1 MNLGDRLKK
10 KRREKHLTL
19 EKVGEYIGVSKQT
32 VQRYESGQIANIP
45 LARLSELAKVL
56 DTTPGYLMGWE
67 SEDIDN
73 YDSIKNLLGI
83 N

>member
-1 MNLGDRLKK
+1 MNIGERLKQ

-19 EKVGEYIGVSKQT
+19 EQVGKLIGVSKQT
-32 VQRYESGQIANIP
+32 VQRYESGEIINIP
-45 LARLSELAKVL
+45 LTRLSEIARVL
-56 DTTPGYLMGWE
+56 GTTPGYLMGWE

>member
-1 MNLGDRLKK
+1 MKIGERIKQ
-10 KRREKHLTL
+10 KRREKKLTL
-19 EKVGEYIGVSKQT
+19 EQVGSQIGVSKQT
-32 VQRYESGQIANIP
+32 VQRYESGQIENIP
-45 LARLSELAKVL
+45 LSRLSELAKVL
-56 DTTPGYLMGWE
+56 GTTPGYLMGWE

>member
-1 MNLGDRLKK
+1 MNIGERLKQ
-10 KRREKHLTL
+10 KRREKRLTL
-19 EKVGEYIGVSKQT
+19 EQVGKLIGVSKQT
-32 VQRYESGQIANIP
+32 VQRYESGEIINIP
-45 LARLSELAKVL
+45 LTRLSEIARVL
-56 DTTPGYLMGWE
+56 GTTPGYLMGWE

>member
-1 MNLGDRLKK
+1 MNIGERLRK
-10 KRREKHLTL
+10 KRKEKHLTL
-19 EKVGEYIGVSKQT
+19 EQIGSFIGVSKQT
-32 VQRYESGQIANIP
+32 VQRYESGQIENIP
-45 LARLSELAKVL
+45 LSRLSELAKVL
-56 DTTPGYLMGWE
+56 GTTPGYLMGWE

>member
-1 MNLGDRLKK
+1 MNIGERLKL
-10 KRREKHLTL
+10 KRREKHMTL
-19 EKVGEYIGVSKQT
+19 EQVGKLIGVSKQT
-32 VQRYESGQIANIP
+32 VQRYEAAKIENIP
-45 LARLSELAKVL
+45 LSRLEELARVL
-56 DTTPGYLMGWE
+56 GTTPGYLMGWE

>member
-1 MNLGDRLKK
+1 MNIGERLRK
-10 KRREKHLTL
+10 KRKEKHLTL
-19 EKVGEYIGVSKQT
+19 KEVGSFIGVSKQT
-32 VQRYESGQIANIP
+32 VQRYESGQIENIP
-45 LARLSELAKVL
+45 LSRLSELAKVL
-56 DTTPGYLMGWE
+56 GTTPGYLMGWE